1 MPVRKPTAAAALT
14 ASLLALTVSGCG
26 KDADDLFS
34 NLNGTA
40 SQRSE
45 AGSAAAPNPE
55 DAKKAVQKRAEVE
68 RALDKLRRR
77 GTVAPADVRRA
88 LTDLAG
94 RARVSVDDARSAD
107 GAQQAEGSEYG
118 IWIGATACVTGAMY
132 KDRVRAYVNG
142 RYPATGCL
150 PPGPVG

>member
-1 MPVRKPTAAAALT
+1 MPVRKPTSAAALT
-14 ASLLALTVSGCG
+14 AALLTLTLSGCG

-34 NLNGTA
+34 NLNGTT

-45 AGSAAAPNPE
+45 AGSAAAPNPQ
-55 DAKKAVQKRAEVE
+55 DAKKAVRKRAEVE
-68 RALDKLRRR
+68 HALDGLRRR

-94 RARVSVDDARSAD
+94 RARVSVADARSAD
-107 GAQQAEGSEYG
+107 GAQKAEGSEYG
-118 IWIGATACVTGAMY
+118 IRIGATACVTGAVH

-142 RYPATGCL
+142 LYPTTGCL
-150 PPGPVG
+150 PPAPVG